1 MPWKTTDD
9 GQIATVEAD
18 GAHHPVWLKDDG
30 SEEPYDPGHA
40 ETTIVRL
47 NSENANRRRAA
58 EKAEIELKSWRALET
73 EPDKVRELLESASSK
88 SGGGGKSD
96 HKDLDRVKE
105 QVAAEYQ
112 KRLDALGKELEATKE
127 RMSSASIG
135 GKFAASAWFS
145 GEKPK
150 TILPPDI
157 AQTYFGRHFRVE
169 EDGTV
174 AGYLDP
180 GTFEQRITIEKGKRI
195 GEPAGFDEAVEILID
210 RRADK
215 DRLLAASGV
224 SGSGAPS
231 NGHKTTT
238 TTQDVSKLPPSKR
251 LEIAF
256 KQGAAA
262 R

>member
-18 GAHHPVWLKDDG
+18 GAHHPVWVKDDG
-30 SEEPYDPGHA
+30 SEEPYDPDRPQS
-40 ETTIVRL
+40 TIARL
-47 NSENANRRRAA
+47 NRENEDRRKAA
-58 EKAEIELKSWRALET
+58 KKAEEALKPWLDLGA
-73 EPDKVRELLESASSK
+73 EPDKIKELIEAAAAK
-88 SGGGGKSD
+88 KGGGD
-96 HKDLDRVKE
+96 HKDLDRVKQ
-105 QVAAEYQ
+105 QVEADWQ
-112 KRLDALGKELEATKE
+112 KRVDVLAKELEATKE